1 MKLHKYDSEEQY
13 REIQIEANKRKLDWV
28 WVKRSSIQR
37 IVQFMVDN
45 VWETEIN
52 DTEPSEYAAL
62 KKVLCHGTRNAKE
75 QKLFREFI
83 AKMYDMIVIGT
94 EISPTADQFSDT
106 IQWDFHDQKPDWIGN
121 FDIVY
126 SNALDHSHS
135 PKECVQTWLDQLNED
150 GLLFVEWSKDNL
162 KSNAINPFSGTPEEW
177 EAMFPVVDKISGEGT
192 VIFVMK

>member
-1 MKLHKYDSEEQY
+1 MKIHKYDSKEQY
-13 REIQIEANKRKLDWV
+13 RKIQIEANKRKLDWV
-28 WVKRSSIQR
+28 WVKPSSIQS
-37 IVQFMVDN
+37 IVGYMKQDWFNMPQVPKP
-45 VWETEIN
+45 V
-52 DTEPSEYAAL
+52 
-62 KKVLCHGTRNAKE
+62 KVLCHGTRNGKE
-75 QKLFREFI
+75 QGYFKQFLQFT
-83 AKMYDMIVIGT
+83 DSHVIGT

-106 IQWDFHDQKPDWIGN
+106 IQWDFHDQKPGWIGN

-162 KSNAINPFSGTPEEW
+162 KSNAVNPFSGTPEEW
-177 EAMFPVVDKISGEGT
+177 EAMFPVVEKISGEGT

>member
-1 MKLHKYDSEEQY
+1 MMKLHKYDSKEQY
-13 REIQIEANKRKLDWV
+13 RKIQIEANKRKLDWV
-28 WVKRSSIQR
+28 WVKPSSIQR
-37 IVQFMVDN
+37 IVEYLESKNWDEK
-45 VWETEIN
+45 WETTS
-52 DTEPSEYAAL
+52 DYAVA
-62 KKVLCHGTRNAKE
+62 VLCHGTRNGKE
-75 QKLFREFI
+75 QQYFRNQLMEKYYPF
-83 AKMYDMIVIGT
+83 VLGT
-94 EISPTADQFSDT
+94 EISPTADQFRDT
-106 IQWDFHDQKPDWIGN
+106 IQWDFHEQKKEWVGR

-162 KSNAINPFSGTPEEW
+162 KSNAVNPFSGTPEEW